1 MFKRPNQLPLPSRH
15 RILYVLR
22 SARGAIDLASIM
34 VGVIILGVIGGVIA
48 ATVFAVIPWTQ
59 NEAAKGSLEAIGTAE
74 YVQFAHSTVN
84 GDGRYINIIG
94 LTTTDNASRAVLLS
108 TTGDNIA
115 ILLNAGGTRYVA
127 VSRSAT
133 GERFFLASDH
143 TKRVLDVAE
152 GLDKVSAFLGL
163 DPAGLGGIWAP

>member
-1 MFKRPNQLPLPSRH
+1 MFKLPHQRPLPARH

-34 VGVIILGVIGGVIA
+34 VGVIILGLI
-48 ATVFAVIPWTQ
+48 
-59 NEAAKGSLEAIGTAE
+59 
-74 YVQFAHSTVN
+74 
-84 GDGRYINIIG
+84 
-94 LTTTDNASRAVLLS
+94 TTDNASHAVLLS

-133 GERFFLASDH
+133 GERFFLASRI
-143 TKRVLDVAE
+143 TLS
-152 GLDKVSAFLGL
+152 GY
-163 DPAGLGGIWAP
+163 WAWRKD